1 MASKS
6 ALLVGGFPILAGDVR
21 RPTLAEKLTELTGSD
36 GIIAKQ
42 VWFWGSIVFT
52 IFPYRSQ

>member
-1 MASKS
+1 MTSRS
-6 ALLVGGFPILAGDVR
+6 ALVVGGIHIIAGDVR
-21 RPTLAEKLTELTGSD
+21 RVTLAEKLTGSD

>member
-21 RPTLAEKLTELTGSD
+21 RPTLAEKLTGSD
-36 GIIAKQ
+36 GIIDKQ